1 MCGFTK
7 SGNLVSDTSVIFS
20 IEIFNIGGGVLTWVS
35 TTKAKAPIIE
45 WKMRERIND
54 FRVAFIGVLKIASG
68 GSHAYEFHSDIHG
81 LSEIRFRMFL
91 RRKLCKDL

>member
-1 MCGFTK
+1 M
-7 SGNLVSDTSVIFS
+7 SDTGVIFS

-54 FRVAFIGVLKIASG
+54 FRVAFIGVLKIASD
-68 GSHAYEFHSDIHG
+68 GSHAYDFQQGVDG
-81 LSEIRFRMFL
+81 LYEILVHTFL
-91 RRKLCKDL
+91 RRKLCKDLETDKKL